1 MTKDRR
7 YLGPPQ
13 DSEWLETNGLGG
25 WASSTVRG
33 AHTRRYHGLLVV
45 ATSPP
50 VGRVVLLS
58 RLDETLVLPAA
69 RVELGCSIFPGAI
82 HPRGDQWLTAFAAEP
97 VPTWTYAGAGW
108 VLHKRL
114 ALLAGEH
121 AVVVAYELVNA
132 PGPLCLELRPFFA
145 GRDYHHLMQANEH
158 VAPAGDWAEDALVY
172 RPYPE
177 QPTAHLLAPGACW
190 EAAPDW
196 YYHFQYP
203 HEQERGLDHSEDLFT
218 PGRLRLRLAPGA
230 AVGVLATTESA
241 ASRDP
246 LALLANEIDR
256 RQRVAVRAPWAADPL
271 LGSLARA
278 AHSFVVRRGDGLHT
292 IVAGYHWF
300 TDWGRDTMIALP
312 GLCLVTGRFAE
323 ARDILAAF
331 AEHVSEGMIPNR
343 FPDAGALPEYHAVDA
358 TLWFFV
364 ALYKYLQYTQDYEF
378 AHALWP
384 TLEDIAAW
392 HVRGTRH
399 RIRVDADG
407 LLAAGEPGVQ
417 LTWMDAKIGD
427 WVITPRMGKPVEVNA
442 LWYNAL
448 SILQHLAETFGLRAD
463 YGQRAAE
470 VRTAFERLFWSED
483 RGYLCDVVAPEGPDW
498 AIRPNQVF
506 ALSLPFPL
514 VEGERARRVLSAI
527 DQHLLTPRG
536 LRSLSP
542 SDPAYCARY
551 AGGPWERDRAYHQG
565 TVWAWLIGP
574 YITALCR
581 CHGRAGR
588 QRGRALLDGFAAH
601 LHEAGLGTVSEI
613 FDAEPPFAPHGCI
626 AQAWSVAELLRA
638 GVEDV
643 GGKPRNRL
651 IWTTHLHRPIP
662 DEGPD
667 WPHSDR

>member
-1 MTKDRR
+1 M
-7 YLGPPQ
+7 
-13 DSEWLETNGLGG
+13 GG
-25 WASSTVRG
+25 WASSTVCG

-45 ATSPP
+45 ATCPP

-58 RLDETLVLPAA
+58 RLDETLVLPEA
-69 RVELGCSIFPGAI
+69 RVELSCSMFPGVM
-82 HPRGDQWLTAFAAEP
+82 HPQGDQWLTAFAPEP
-97 VPTWTYAGAGW
+97 VPTWTYAGDGW
-108 VLHKRL
+108 VLRKRL

-132 PGPLCLELRPFFA
+132 LAPLCLELRPFFA

-158 VAPAGDWAEDALVY
+158 VALAADWAADALAY
-172 RPYPE
+172 RPYRE
-177 QPTAHLLAPGACW
+177 QPTAHLLALGACW

-196 YYHFQYP
+196 YYSFQYP
-203 HEQERGLDHSEDLFT
+203 REEERGLDHSEDLFT
-218 PGRLRLRLAPGA
+218 PGCLRLRLAPGA
-230 AVGVLATTESA
+230 TVGVLATTEPPA
-241 ASRDP
+241 DRDP
-246 LALLANEIDR
+246 LALLAAEIGR
-256 RQRVAVRAPWAADPL
+256 RQQVAVCASWAADPV

-278 AHSFVVRRGDGLHT
+278 AHSFLVRRGDGLHT
-292 IVAGYHWF
+292 LIAGYHWF

-323 ARDILAAF
+323 ARGIFAAF
-331 AEHVSEGMIPNR
+331 AAHVSEGMIPNR
-343 FPDAGALPEYHAVDA
+343 FPDAGTIPEYHAVDA

-378 AHALWP
+378 ARALWP
-384 TLEDIAAW
+384 TLADIAAW

-407 LLAAGEPGVQ
+407 LLSAGEPGVQ
-417 LTWMDAKIGD
+417 LTWMDAKVGD
-427 WVITPRMGKPVEVNA
+427 WVVTPRMGKPVEVNA

-448 SILQHLAETFGLRAD
+448 RILQHLAERFGHRAD
-463 YGQRAAE
+463 YGHRAAE
-470 VRTAFERLFWSED
+470 VRASFERLFWCED

-514 VEGERARRVLSAI
+514 VEGERARRVLSVI
-527 DQHLLTPRG
+527 DQYLLTPRG

-551 AGGPWERDRAYHQG
+551 AGGPWERDGAYHQG

-588 QRGRALLDGFAAH
+588 QRGRALLDGFAEH

-613 FDAEPPFAPHGCI
+613 FDAEPPFAPRGCI

-643 GGKPRNRL
+643 GEKGIRN
-651 IWTTHLHRPIP
+651 
-662 DEGPD
+662 
-667 WPHSDR
+667 

>member
-7 YLGPPQ
+7 YFGPPQ

-25 WASSTVRG
+25 WASSTVCG

-45 ATSPP
+45 ATCPP

-69 RVELGCSIFPGAI
+69 RVELSCSMFPGVM
-82 HPRGDQWLTAFAAEP
+82 HPRGDQWLTAFAPEP
-97 VPTWTYAGAGW
+97 VPTWTYAADGW
-108 VLHKRL
+108 VLRKRL
-114 ALLAGEH
+114 ALLAGED

-132 PGPLCLELRPFFA
+132 PAPLCLELRPFFA

-158 VAPAGDWAEDALVY
+158 VALGADWAADALAY

-177 QPTAHLLAPGACW
+177 QPTAYLLASGACW

-196 YYHFQYP
+196 YYNFQYP
-203 HEQERGLDHSEDLFT
+203 REEERGLDHSEDLFT
-218 PGRLRLRLAPGA
+218 PGCLRLRLAPGA
-230 AVGVLATTESA
+230 TVGVLATTEPPTD
-241 ASRDP
+241 RDP
-246 LALLANEIDR
+246 LALLAGEIGR
-256 RQRVAVRAPWAADPL
+256 RQQVKVRAPWAADPV

-278 AHSFVVRRGDGLHT
+278 AHSFLVRRGDGLHT
-292 IVAGYHWF
+292 LIAGYHWF

-323 ARDILAAF
+323 ARGIFAAF
-331 AEHVSEGMIPNR
+331 AAHVSEGMIPNR
-343 FPDAGALPEYHAVDA
+343 FPDAGTIPEYHSVDA

-378 AHALWP
+378 ARTLWP
-384 TLEDIAAW
+384 TLADIAAW

-417 LTWMDAKIGD
+417 LTWMDAKVGD
-427 WVITPRMGKPVEVNA
+427 WVVTPRMGKPVEVNA

-448 SILQHLAETFGLRAD
+448 RILQHLAERFGQRAD

-470 VRTAFERLFWSED
+470 VRASFERLFWCED

-514 VEGERARRVLSAI
+514 VEGERARRVLSVI

-551 AGGPWERDRAYHQG
+551 AGGPWERDGAYHQG

-588 QRGRALLDGFAAH
+588 QRGRALLDGFAEH

-613 FDAEPPFAPHGCI
+613 FDAEPPFAPCGCI

-643 GGKPRNRL
+643 GEKGIRN
-651 IWTTHLHRPIP
+651 
-662 DEGPD
+662 
-667 WPHSDR
+667 

>member
-25 WASSTVRG
+25 WASSTVSG

-45 ATSPP
+45 ATCPP

-58 RLDETLVLPAA
+58 RLDETLVLPEA
-69 RVELGCSIFPGAI
+69 RVELSCSMFPGVM
-82 HPRGDQWLTAFAAEP
+82 HPRGDQWLTAFAPEP
-97 VPTWTYAGAGW
+97 VPTWTYAGDGW
-108 VLHKRL
+108 VLRKRL

-132 PGPLCLELRPFFA
+132 IAPLCLELRPFFA

-158 VAPAGDWAEDALVY
+158 VALGADWAADALAY
-172 RPYPE
+172 RPYRE

-196 YYHFQYP
+196 YYNFQYP
-203 HEQERGLDHSEDLFT
+203 REEERGLDHSEDLFT
-218 PGRLRLRLAPGA
+218 PGCLRLRLAPGA
-230 AVGVLATTESA
+230 TVGVLATTEPPA
-241 ASRDP
+241 GRDP
-246 LALLANEIDR
+246 LALLANEIGR
-256 RQRVAVRAPWAADPL
+256 RQQVEVCASWAADPV

-278 AHSFVVRRGDGLHT
+278 AHSFLVRRGDGLHT
-292 IVAGYHWF
+292 LIAGYHWF

-323 ARDILAAF
+323 ARGIFAAF
-331 AEHVSEGMIPNR
+331 AAHVSEGMIPNR
-343 FPDAGALPEYHAVDA
+343 FPDAGTIPEYHSVDA

-378 AHALWP
+378 ARTLWP
-384 TLEDIAAW
+384 TLADIAAW

-417 LTWMDAKIGD
+417 LTWMDAKVGD
-427 WVITPRMGKPVEVNA
+427 WVVTPRMGKPVEVNA

-448 SILQHLAETFGLRAD
+448 KILQHLAERFGQRAD

-470 VRTAFERLFWSED
+470 VRASFERLFWCED

-514 VEGERARRVLSAI
+514 VEGERARRVLSVI

-588 QRGRALLDGFAAH
+588 QRGRALLDGFAEH

-613 FDAEPPFAPHGCI
+613 FDAEPPFAPRGCI

-643 GGKPRNRL
+643 GERREIG
-651 IWTTHLHRPIP
+651 
-662 DEGPD
+662 
-667 WPHSDR
+667 

>member
-1 MTKDRR
+1 MTADTFALPEGR
-7 YLGPPQ
+7 
-13 DSEWLETNGLGG
+13 EWLETNGLGG
-25 WASSTVRG
+25 WASSTVSG

-45 ATSPP
+45 ATQPP

-58 RLDETLVLPAA
+58 RLDETLVLPTA

-82 HPRGDQWLTAFAAEP
+82 HPRGDQWLVDFSPEP
-97 VPTWTYAGAGW
+97 VPTWTYAGDGW
-108 VLHKRL
+108 ELRKRL

-121 AVVVAYELVNA
+121 TVVVAYEMVKA
-132 PGPLCLELRPFFA
+132 PGLLCLELRPFFA
-145 GRDYHHLMQANEH
+145 GRDYHHLMQANDQ
-158 VAPAGDWAEDALVY
+158 VARTANWTDDVLAY
-172 RPYPE
+172 RPYPD
-177 QPTAHLLAPGACW
+177 QPTAYIHAAGASW

-196 YYHFQYP
+196 YYNFQYP
-203 HEQERGLDHSEDLFT
+203 REEERGLDHSEDLST
-218 PGRLRLRLAPGA
+218 PGRLRLQLALRA
-230 AVGVLATTESA
+230 TVGVIAATELS
-241 ASRDP
+241 SCRDP
-246 LALLANEIDR
+246 IALLTDEIDR
-256 RQRVAVRAPWAADPL
+256 RQQVVRVPWTADPL
-271 LGSLARA
+271 LKSLARA
-278 AHSFVVRRGDGLHT
+278 AHQFLVRRGDGLHT

-323 ARDILAAF
+323 ARGIFAAF

-343 FPDAGALPEYHAVDA
+343 FPDAGEVPEYHAVDA

-364 ALYKYLQYTQDYEF
+364 ALYKYLQYTEDYEF
-378 AHALWP
+378 ARELWP

-392 HVRGTRH
+392 HECGTRYQ
-399 RIRVDADG
+399 IRVDDDG

-427 WVITPRMGKPVEVNA
+427 WVVTPRMGKPVEVNA

-448 SILQHLAETFGLRAD
+448 KILEHLAEVFGQRAN

-470 VRTAFERLFWSED
+470 VRTSFENLFWCEE

-498 AIRPNQVF
+498 AIRPNQIF

-514 VEGERARRVLSAI
+514 IEGERARRILSVI
-527 DQHLLTPRG
+527 DEHLLTPRG

-542 SDPAYCARY
+542 SDPAYCAQY
-551 AGGPWERDRAYHQG
+551 AGGPWERDNAYHQG
-565 TVWAWLIGP
+565 TVWGWLIGP

-588 QRGRALLDGFAAH
+588 QRGRTLLDGFAAH
-601 LHEAGLGTVSEI
+601 LNEAGLGTVSEI

-626 AQAWSVAELLRA
+626 AQAWSVGELLRA

-643 GGKPRNRL
+643 GEVGIKK
-651 IWTTHLHRPIP
+651 
-662 DEGPD
+662 
-667 WPHSDR
+667 

>member
-1 MTKDRR
+1 MTADALAVPEGSEDNFAR
-7 YLGPPQ
+7 
-13 DSEWLETNGLGG
+13 EWLETNGLGG
-25 WASSTVRG
+25 WASSTVSG

-45 ATSPP
+45 ATCPP

-58 RLDETLVLPAA
+58 RLDETLVLPTR
-69 RVELGCSIFPGAI
+69 RVELSCSIFPGVI
-82 HPRGDQWLTAFAAEP
+82 HPRGDQWLAAFAFEP
-97 VPTWTYAGAGW
+97 VPTWTYAGDGW
-108 VLHKRL
+108 VLRKRL

-121 AVVVAYELVNA
+121 SLVVAYELVEA
-132 PGPLCLELRPFFA
+132 SEPLWLELRPFFA
-145 GRDYHHLMQANEH
+145 GRDYHHLMQANDQ
-158 VAPAGDWAEDALVY
+158 VASTADWAEDTLVY
-172 RPYPE
+172 RPYRE
-177 QPTAHLLAPGACW
+177 QPTANILAPGACW

-196 YYHFQYP
+196 YYNFQYP
-203 HEQERGLDHSEDLFT
+203 REEERGLDHSEDLFT
-218 PGRLRLRLAPGA
+218 PGYLRLQLVPGA
-230 AVGVLATTESA
+230 TVGVVAATELSTC
-241 ASRDP
+241 RDP
-246 LALLANEIDR
+246 LKLLADEIDR
-256 RQRVAVRAPWAADPL
+256 RQQVEVRAPWAADPL
-271 LGSLARA
+271 LRSLARA
-278 AHSFVVRRGDGLHT
+278 ADQFLVRRGDGLHT

-323 ARDILAAF
+323 ARDIFAAF

-343 FPDAGALPEYHAVDA
+343 FPDAGEEPEYHAVDA

-364 ALYKYLQYTQDYEF
+364 ALYKYLQYTEDYEF
-378 AHALWP
+378 ARELWP

-392 HVRGTRH
+392 HERGTRYQ
-399 RIRVDADG
+399 IRVDADG

-427 WVITPRMGKPVEVNA
+427 WVVTPRMGKPVEVNA

-448 SILQHLAETFGLRAD
+448 KILQHLAETFGQRAD

-470 VRTAFERLFWSED
+470 VGTSFERLFWCEE

-498 AIRPNQVF
+498 AIRPNQIF

-514 VEGERARRVLSAI
+514 VEGERARRILSVI
-527 DQHLLTPRG
+527 DEHLLTPRG

-542 SDPAYCARY
+542 SDPAYCAQY
-551 AGGPWERDRAYHQG
+551 VGGPWERDSAYHQG
-565 TVWAWLIGP
+565 TVWGWLIGP

-581 CHGRAGR
+581 CHGRVGR

-601 LHEAGLGTVSEI
+601 LNEAGLGTVSEI
-613 FDAEPPFAPHGCI
+613 FDAEPPFAPRGCI

-643 GGKPRNRL
+643 GELGTKNWGEL
-651 IWTTHLHRPIP
+651 
-662 DEGPD
+662 ED
-667 WPHSDR
+667 WFSASP

>member
-1 MTKDRR
+1 M
-7 YLGPPQ
+7 
-13 DSEWLETNGLGG
+13 GG
-25 WASSTVRG
+25 WASSTVSG

-45 ATSPP
+45 ATCPP

-58 RLDETLVLPAA
+58 RLDETLVLPAT
-69 RVELGCSIFPGAI
+69 RVELSCSMFPGVM
-82 HPRGDQWLTAFAAEP
+82 HPRGDQWLTAFAPEP
-97 VPTWTYAGAGW
+97 VPTWTYAGDGW
-108 VLHKRL
+108 VLRKRL

-132 PGPLCLELRPFFA
+132 PAPLCLELRPFFA

-158 VAPAGDWAEDALVY
+158 IAPAANWIADALAY

-196 YYHFQYP
+196 YYNFQYP
-203 HEQERGLDHSEDLFT
+203 REEERGLDHSEDLFT

-230 AVGVLATTESA
+230 TVGVLATTEPPA
-241 ASRDP
+241 GRNP
-246 LALLANEIDR
+246 LALLASEIGR
-256 RQRVAVRAPWAADPL
+256 RQQVEVRASWAADPL

-278 AHSFVVRRGDGLHT
+278 AHSFLVRRGDGLHT
-292 IVAGYHWF
+292 LIAGYHWF

-323 ARDILAAF
+323 ARGIFAAF
-331 AEHVSEGMIPNR
+331 AAHVSEGMIPNR
-343 FPDAGALPEYHAVDA
+343 FPDAGAIPEYHAVDA

-378 AHALWP
+378 ARELWP
-384 TLEDIAAW
+384 TLADIAAW
-392 HVRGTRH
+392 HVRGTRY

-417 LTWMDAKIGD
+417 LTWMDAKVGD
-427 WVITPRMGKPVEVNA
+427 WVVTPRMGKPVEVNA

-448 SILQHLAETFGLRAD
+448 RILQHLAEAFGQRAD
-463 YGQRAAE
+463 YDQRAAE
-470 VRTAFERLFWSED
+470 VRASFERVFWCEE

-514 VEGERARRVLSAI
+514 VEGERARRVLSVI

-551 AGGPWERDRAYHQG
+551 AGGPWERDGAYHQG

-581 CHGRAGR
+581 CHGRSGR
-588 QRGRALLDGFAAH
+588 QRGRALLDGFAEH

-613 FDAEPPFAPHGCI
+613 FDAEPPFAPRGCI

-643 GGKPRNRL
+643 GEKGGCCKRANRSKENDFPREFGL
-651 IWTTHLHRPIP
+651 SSGSSH
-662 DEGPD
+662 
-667 WPHSDR
+667 

>member
-13 DSEWLETNGLGG
+13 DGEWLETNGLGG

-45 ATSPP
+45 ATCPP

-58 RLDETLVLPAA
+58 RLDETLVLPEG
-69 RVELGCSIFPGAI
+69 RVELGCSIFPGTI
-82 HPRGDQWLTAFAAEP
+82 HPRGDQWLTAFATEP

-108 VLHKRL
+108 VLRKRL

-121 AVVVAYELVNA
+121 TVVASYELVNA
-132 PGPLCLELRPFFA
+132 PGPLCLELRPLFA
-145 GRDYHHLMQANEH
+145 GRDYHHLMQANEQI
-158 VAPAGDWAEDALVY
+158 APTADWAADALVY
-172 RPYPE
+172 RPYPA

-203 HEQERGLDHSEDLFT
+203 REQERGLDHSEDLFT
-218 PGRLRLRLAPGA
+218 PGRLRLQLAPGA
-230 AVGVLATTESA
+230 AVGVLATTEPPA
-241 ASRDP
+241 DRDP
-246 LALLANEIDR
+246 LALLTAEIAR
-256 RQRVAVRAPWAADPL
+256 RQRVEVCAPWAADPV
-271 LGSLARA
+271 LGPLARA
-278 AHSFVVRRGDGLHT
+278 AHSFLVRRGDGLHT

-323 ARDILAAF
+323 ARGIFAAF

-364 ALYKYLQYTQDYEF
+364 ALYKYLQYTQDYGF
-378 AHALWP
+378 ARTLWP

-399 RIRVDADG
+399 RIRVEADG

-417 LTWMDAKIGD
+417 LTWMDAKVGD

-448 SILQHLAETFGLRAD
+448 RILQHLAEAFGQRAD

-470 VRTAFERLFWSED
+470 VHASFEHLFWCED

-588 QRGRALLDGFAAH
+588 QRGRALLNGFAEH

-613 FDAEPPFAPHGCI
+613 FDAEPPFAPRGCI

-643 GGKPRNRL
+643 RGKGIRN
-651 IWTTHLHRPIP
+651 
-662 DEGPD
+662 
-667 WPHSDR
+667 

>member
-1 MTKDRR
+1 MAWAA
-7 YLGPPQ
+7 GPPPR
-13 DSEWLETNGLGG
+13 LAARTP
-25 WASSTVRG
+25 G
-33 AHTRRYHGLLVV
+33 ATTACLVV
-45 ATSPP
+45 ATCPP

-58 RLDETLVLPAA
+58 RLDETLVLPEA
-69 RVELGCSIFPGAI
+69 RVELSCSMFPGVM
-82 HPRGDQWLTAFAAEP
+82 HPRGDQWLTAFAPEP
-97 VPTWTYAGAGW
+97 VPTWTYAGDGW
-108 VLHKRL
+108 VLRKRL

-132 PGPLCLELRPFFA
+132 PAPLCLELRPFFA

-158 VAPAGDWAEDALVY
+158 VALAADWAADALAY
-172 RPYPE
+172 RPYRE
-177 QPTAHLLAPGACW
+177 QPTAHLLAPGAGW

-196 YYHFQYP
+196 YYNFQYP
-203 HEQERGLDHSEDLFT
+203 REEERGLDHSEDLFT
-218 PGRLRLRLAPGA
+218 PGCLRLRLVPGA
-230 AVGVLATTESA
+230 TVGVLATTEPPA
-241 ASRDP
+241 GRDP
-246 LALLANEIDR
+246 LALLAGEIGR
-256 RQRVAVRAPWAADPL
+256 RQQVEVRASWAADPV

-278 AHSFVVRRGDGLHT
+278 AHSFLVRRGDGLHT
-292 IVAGYHWF
+292 LVAGYHWF

-323 ARDILAAF
+323 ARGIFAAF
-331 AEHVSEGMIPNR
+331 AAHVSEGMIPNR
-343 FPDAGALPEYHAVDA
+343 FPDAGAIPEYHSVDA

-378 AHALWP
+378 ARALWP
-384 TLEDIAAW
+384 TLADIAAW

-407 LLAAGEPGVQ
+407 LLSAGEPGVQ

-427 WVITPRMGKPVEVNA
+427 WVVTPRMGKPVEVNA

-448 SILQHLAETFGLRAD
+448 RILQHLAERFGQRAD

-470 VRTAFERLFWSED
+470 VRASFERLFWCED

-514 VEGERARRVLSAI
+514 VEGARARRVLSVI

-551 AGGPWERDRAYHQG
+551 AGGPWERDGAYHQG

-588 QRGRALLDGFAAH
+588 QRGRALLDGFAEH

-613 FDAEPPFAPHGCI
+613 FDAEPPFAPRGCI

-643 GGKPRNRL
+643 VS
-651 IWTTHLHRPIP
+651 I
-662 DEGPD
+662 
-667 WPHSDR
+667 